1 MIDKIVTMTKADI
14 GGKEIEGAELQVVD
28 EDGNIIDK
36 WTSTKEAHVVNG
48 LEEGKKYKLI

>member
-14 GGKEIEGAELQVVD
+14 GGKEIEGAEIVVTD
-28 EDGNIIDK
+28 KDGNLIDS

-48 LEEGKKYKLI
+48 LEEGKK